1 MGRGMKSE
9 YAVLQGNMTAGRR
22 VDPYNGGGQVTG
34 LEPMLMDRDWN
45 DVTEDD
51 WAKVLSEMSLFS
63 EVSRRQLR
71 KLAKQA
77 QFAELARGETVMV
90 KGDEADSFYVILSGT
105 AEVRSPTA
113 RLLTTGD
120 YFGELALLDDRPRS
134 ATVVATDDL
143 HIMRLPRKAFME
155 LVDEQPGIAHAMLT
169 ELGAR
174 FRRLERE
181 RRAG

>member
-1 MGRGMKSE
+1 
-9 YAVLQGNMTAGRR
+9 MTTGRR
-22 VDPYNGGGQVTG
+22 VEPYNGGGQVTG
-34 LEPMLMDRDWN
+34 FEPLLVDRDWN
-45 DVTEDD
+45 DVTDDD

-63 EVSRRQLR
+63 GVGTRQLR
-71 KLAKQA
+71 KLARQA

-90 KGDEADSFYVILSGT
+90 KGNDADSFYVILSGT

-120 YFGELALLDDRPRS
+120 YFGELALLDDQPRS

-174 FRRLERE
+174 FRRLEAESRT
-181 RRAG
+181 G